1 MITMM
6 EWELHDTT
14 KNWRQHET
22 CQCIMKISTLNI
34 YLTIDFNHES
44 ISPTN

>member
-14 KNWRQHET
+14 KTWRQHET
-22 CQCIMKISTLNI
+22 CQCNEN
-34 YLTIDFNHES
+34 LTIENLFAN
-44 ISPTN
+44 

>member
-22 CQCIMKISTLNI
+22 CQWTNENLNI
-34 YLTIDFNHES
+34 EYLFDN
-44 ISPTN
+44 